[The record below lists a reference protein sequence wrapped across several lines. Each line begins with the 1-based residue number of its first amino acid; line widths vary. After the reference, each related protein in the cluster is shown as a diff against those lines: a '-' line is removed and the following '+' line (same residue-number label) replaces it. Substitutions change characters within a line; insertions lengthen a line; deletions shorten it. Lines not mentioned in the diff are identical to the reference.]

1 MSDPITILIGPDSID
16 PDRPKFQGSKAKF
29 ALAEKEGSR
38 KTVFTMVPNKEY
50 YKNLKLNNSNANT
63 FSHKPGG
70 KYKGR
75 WSKNK
80 KEGFGTQ
87 TYTNGSVYEGE
98 WVSDVRHGKGT
109 YYVMSKSKKLVKQYA
124 GDWVNDKREGL
135 GVWTGDK
142 GRYEGEWLGGKM
154 EGKGKM
160 EYTNGEVYEGEWKSG
175 GRDGMGVLGLENGDK
190 YIGMFKN
197 DKKDGPGRFEYY
209 STGKVYEGEWMDGT
223 PKCGE
228 FKNMVGVG
236 QETFNLPSLTL
247 TDANAVLGEAVAGVR
262 QNKAETARP
271 GTAKFSSDDM
281 SQIRLAFSNFSGEE
295 DLIKV
300 VNLAEVIGSLGIQL
314 QEGVLEGL
322 LEKIGA
328 EMDDDISYPEF
339 VDIVVVVA
347 SGV

>member
-1 MSDPITILIGPDSID
+1 
-16 PDRPKFQGSKAKF
+16 
-29 ALAEKEGSR
+29 
-38 KTVFTMVPNKEY
+38 
-50 YKNLKLNNSNANT
+50 
-63 FSHKPGG
+63 
-70 KYKGR
+70 
-75 WSKNK
+75 
-80 KEGFGTQ
+80 
-87 TYTNGSVYEGE
+87 
-98 WVSDVRHGKGT
+98 
-109 YYVMSKSKKLVKQYA
+109 
-124 GDWVNDKREGL
+124 
-135 GVWTGDK
+135 
-142 GRYEGEWLGGKM
+142 
-154 EGKGKM
+154 
-160 EYTNGEVYEGEWKSG
+160 
-175 GRDGMGVLGLENGDK
+175 MGVLGLENGDK

-314 QEGVLEGL
+314 QEGVLEEL